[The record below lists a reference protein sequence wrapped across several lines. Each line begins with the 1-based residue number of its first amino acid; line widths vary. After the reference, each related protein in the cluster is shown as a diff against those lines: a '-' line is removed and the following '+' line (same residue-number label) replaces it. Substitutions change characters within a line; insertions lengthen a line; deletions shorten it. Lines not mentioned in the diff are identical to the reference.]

1 MATINFTKEQAAA
14 DSPLVLS
21 ACQLPDGSSQY
32 FSTHTVPFNGNQ
44 YAARVLKHNLF
55 DFQLSADDAL
65 DGIAQLSLTLANAD
79 SALSEIWANTGWK
92 GTQLTVYLALCDFVS
107 GAVSTESITLFR
119 GITGDP
125 DEVTED
131 TLQLTFTNK
140 LSLLRLGLPEVR
152 IQRLCPWAFPGTQ
165 EQRSQGRNSDRFS
178 RFSRCGYSP
187 DVANGLGNLNGSEP
201 YSSCDRSRNNCEQR
215 GMFSSDSRGNTTAR
229 FGGFEFVPSS
239 VLIRGFGDKVF
250 SDSKVIDN
258 TARYND
264 FVPMVYGTGWLPA
277 PIVFARND
285 GNLTHIEALLTSGAM
300 DRILKVVVS
309 GVEIPL
315 GIAGTDMTATGWY
328 NQVSSGTTQGSFNL
342 DFVDESKKPVGD
354 PHGSIA
360 TLSIV
365 VPNRI
370 NAGGSLPR
378 VEVLMQGLLLDRYNL
393 DGSFRDNTFTNNPAW
408 TISTTTCRRAD

>member
-1 MATINFTKEQAAA
+1 
-14 DSPLVLS
+14 
-21 ACQLPDGSSQY
+21 
-32 FSTHTVPFNGNQ
+32 
-44 YAARVLKHNLF
+44 
-55 DFQLSADDAL
+55 
-65 DGIAQLSLTLANAD
+65 
-79 SALSEIWANTGWK
+79 
-92 GTQLTVYLALCDFVS
+92 
-107 GAVSTESITLFR
+107 
-119 GITGDP
+119 
-125 DEVTED
+125 
-131 TLQLTFTNK
+131 
-140 LSLLRLGLPEVR
+140 
-152 IQRLCPWAFPGTQ
+152 
-165 EQRSQGRNSDRFS
+165 
-178 RFSRCGYSP
+178 
-187 DVANGLGNLNGSEP
+187 
-201 YSSCDRSRNNCEQR
+201 
-215 GMFSSDSRGNTTAR
+215 MFSSDSRGNTTAR